1 MKKKALTLLLVL
13 GVVLVAMAYPEGEA
27 RRRMALRAQSLRNL
41 TPGRKDVA
49 DEIRR
54 IADSLG
60 DGGRDA
66 FYFSTLNV
74 LSDQLFSEGRF
85 SQADKVAREMD
96 REAAGAH
103 DRLSRAISRR
113 LRGQMFFK
121 LSQPQMALHELDTA
135 LMLSPGHELD
145 LNAFS
150 THTSINEWRAI
161 VAMQLKD
168 TLKAIGA
175 MRSYRSAVDYWRS
188 VGWQDSTRHF
198 EVTALAY
205 EADEELWHGDKSRAA
220 HLLDKAAGEMLSGL
234 PSRAYE
240 HYYYARLRL
249 NVKNGDYGA
258 ALRDADTLLHAHMDF
273 PWFYIRDLRDKAR
286 ILVLADRHAESR
298 ELYERAAEMQDSM
311 SAVQISRQLADLSSL
326 YDSEIYHQQ
335 RIVSRTR
342 LIGILC
348 VAALLFILAV
358 FLSVSYYRQRRRNH
372 ILVDKLQD
380 YDRLIATAP
389 VEAAVAPDGAVAPTD
404 DTELM
409 VRIIRFLKEDKAYS
423 DPSFGRRQLAS
434 AMNVSVDT
442 VARAIR
448 ECRNMT
454 VHAFINSIRL
464 DEARRLLEESEM
476 TLAEIAGAV
485 GFGTTRTF
493 QRIFK
498 ENYSMSPSQ
507 YRDISRSN

>member
-13 GVVLVAMAYPEGEA
+13 AVVLVAMAYPEGEA

-150 THTSINEWRAI
+150 THTSINEWRSI

-249 NVKNGDYGA
+249 NVKTETTGRLSAMRIHFLMRIWIFHGSISGTFVTRRGFSLRRTVMRKA
-258 ALRDADTLLHAHMDF
+258 GTLRTGSRDAGFHVSC
-273 PWFYIRDLRDKAR
+273 PDKP
-286 ILVLADRHAESR
+286 
-298 ELYERAAEMQDSM
+298 AAC
-311 SAVQISRQLADLSSL
+311 R
-326 YDSEIYHQQ
+326 
-335 RIVSRTR
+335 
-342 LIGILC
+342 
-348 VAALLFILAV
+348 FI
-358 FLSVSYYRQRRRNH
+358 
-372 ILVDKLQD
+372 I
-380 YDRLIATAP
+380 P
-389 VEAAVAPDGAVAPTD
+389 V
-404 DTELM
+404 
-409 VRIIRFLKEDKAYS
+409 
-423 DPSFGRRQLAS
+423 
-434 AMNVSVDT
+434 
-442 VARAIR
+442 
-448 ECRNMT
+448 
-454 VHAFINSIRL
+454 
-464 DEARRLLEESEM
+464 
-476 TLAEIAGAV
+476 
-485 GFGTTRTF
+485 
-493 QRIFK
+493 
-498 ENYSMSPSQ
+498 
-507 YRDISRSN
+507 